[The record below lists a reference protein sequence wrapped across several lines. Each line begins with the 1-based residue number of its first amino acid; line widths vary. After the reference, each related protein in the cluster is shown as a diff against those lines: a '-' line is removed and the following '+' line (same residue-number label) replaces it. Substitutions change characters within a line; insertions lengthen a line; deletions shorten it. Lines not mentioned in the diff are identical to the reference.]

1 MHLARSLCEALGAS
15 KEDTHLV
22 EVRQMSLFEFLS
34 RLVMSVTAIVLV
46 IVFNVIVIVRKE
58 NTHLVGVHCIF
69 VLVSLCVS
77 FHISHCSDLH
87 IAFPL
92 KKIAGLCHDLGH
104 GPYSHLWECFV
115 R

>member
-46 IVFNVIVIVRKE
+46 IVINVIVIVRKE
-58 NTHLVGVHCIF
+58 NTHLVVVVNDCFNQDSIQYIIQFKINSGN
-69 VLVSLCVS
+69 S
-77 FHISHCSDLH
+77 F
-87 IAFPL
+87 
-92 KKIAGLCHDLGH
+92 
-104 GPYSHLWECFV
+104 
-115 R
+115 